1 MPDPGTKV
9 ALITGAGTGIG
20 RATAARFRAAG
31 WNLALGC
38 FGAGELAE
46 VERDAA
52 ALALLCDVSDDAQ
65 CRAAAAA
72 VQARFGRL
80 DALVNSAGTTRLV
93 PHAELDALDAAEFH
107 RLYAVNTI
115 GPFQMVRACAPLLA
129 AGEGGSAVIVS
140 SYGAMLGTGSS
151 IAYAASKGAVN
162 TMTMSLARVL
172 APQVRVN
179 AVCPAL
185 VDTDLIQRL
194 DKDVF
199 AARRARQVER
209 APLQKVASAEE
220 VAETI
225 FFLSAQDRLMTGEII
240 NLTCGVHLLGD
251 A

>member
-38 FGAGELAE
+38 FGAEELAE